1 MLVEPQQSR
10 KDQQPPRRLE
20 LLNYQPI
27 ITKVI
32 ERLVTSI
39 MIIKT
44 RFEGNMM
51 SYLTMVATSNNE
63 NELQVGMIEITYKGY
78 IKPFYKERHKVL
90 SPFLHEVFLKSKDK
104 FIPSNH
110 QEDG

>member
-39 MIIKT
+39 MI

-51 SYLTMVATSNNE
+51 SYLTMVTTSN
-63 NELQVGMIEITYKGY
+63 ELRAGMIEITYKGY
-78 IKPFYKERHKVL
+78 IKTFYKERHKVL
-90 SPFLHEVFLKSKDK
+90 SPFLKSKDK

-110 QEDG
+110 KEDG